1 MPERHSMSVEVRD
14 PSLRTSLQTAR
25 GSRPRRGDR
34 KLYLVGGVP
43 PKHTAAVGF
52 EGSRPG
58 GGGPAVPS
66 SVQACWKALIHA
78 VHQPGQGLLR
88 RLKLDLV
95 LENVVEIDVPSAKAI
110 ERGDWSTTVDHR
122 DEILLV

>member
-1 MPERHSMSVEVRD
+1 MGGLMPERHSMSVEVRD

-43 PKHTAAVGF
+43 PKHIAAVGC

-58 GGGPAVPS
+58 GGGPAVPRIS
-66 SVQACWKALIHA
+66 A
-78 VHQPGQGLLR
+78 G
-88 RLKLDLV
+88 V
-95 LENVVEIDVPSAKAI
+95 LESVVEIDVPSAKAV